1 MRFLFLLFLP
11 IMTFAQTPCEAKKV
25 TYSLQLFSTKSIELF
40 DRSKID
46 SVDYDSLKFEEVCV
60 KGEKRFRVIIPQQS
74 EMQAYE
80 TKERYSKIYKD
91 CFIVKYIDD
100 KRYN

>member
-11 IMTFAQTPCEAKKV
+11 IMTFAQTPCESKQV
-25 TYSLQLFSTKSIELF
+25 TYSLQLFSTKSLEVF
-40 DRSKID
+40 DRSKIAETD
-46 SVDYDSLKFEEVCV
+46 SVVVEEVCV
-60 KGEKRFRVIIPQQS
+60 KGEKRFRILLPQES
-74 EMQAYE
+74 EMFAYE
-80 TKERYSKIYKD
+80 AKERYSKQFKD

>member
-11 IMTFAQTPCEAKKV
+11 IMTFAQTPCESKQV
-25 TYSLQLFSTKSIELF
+25 TYSLQLFSTKSLEVF
-40 DRSKID
+40 DRSKIAETD
-46 SVDYDSLKFEEVCV
+46 SVVVEEVCV
-60 KGEKRFRVIIPQQS
+60 KGEKRYRILLPQVS
-74 EMQAYE
+74 ELFAYE
-80 TKERYSKIYKD
+80 AKERYSKQFKD